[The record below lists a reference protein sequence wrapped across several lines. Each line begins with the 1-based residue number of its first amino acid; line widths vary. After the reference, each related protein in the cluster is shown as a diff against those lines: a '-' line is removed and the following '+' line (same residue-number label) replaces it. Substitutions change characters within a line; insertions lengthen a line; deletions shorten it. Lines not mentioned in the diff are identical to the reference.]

1 MTVFKPKAILV
12 FLLALSATGAF
23 AQDDLLNL
31 LDSTGAKKTH
41 EKVIA
46 TFKTSKVINA
56 QSTETVKKG
65 TMDFRVTHRFGNIGT
80 ASGGG
85 GHTLYGLDN
94 STDIRISFDFGITDN
109 LTLGVGRSKEKEL
122 IDGLVKYRFLTQTTD
137 NHIPIS
143 AAFYGDMSY
152 NPQTAD
158 QFYFG
163 GVRGADFHQNDLHR
177 FSYIGQLL
185 IARKFGSRLSIELI
199 PSFQHR
205 NFVFGYINPENEK
218 EETNDLIS
226 IGGGFRLKVTK
237 RISIIADYFY
247 TLSEFRVN
255 NTATPF
261 YNPLAVGIE
270 IETGGHVF
278 HLNFTNAS
286 GIIENNFI
294 PNTTDSWLKGGYKFG
309 FNISRVFNLTNGK
322 KHHTSATSKS

>member
-1 MTVFKPKAILV
+1 MTLLTSKNIFTFLFIIPVF
-12 FLLALSATGAF
+12 TGF

-31 LDSTGAKKTH
+31 LDSTNTPKTH

-56 QSTETVKKG
+56 QSIETVKKG

-109 LTLGVGRSKEKEL
+109 LTIGVARSKANEL

-137 NHIPIS
+137 NHIPLS

-158 QFYFG
+158 QFYN
-163 GVRGADFHQNDLHR
+163 GVVRTADFHQNDVHR
-177 FSYIGQLL
+177 FSYCAQLL
-185 IARKFGSRLSIELI
+185 LARKFGTRLSIELI
-199 PSFQHR
+199 PTFQHR
-205 NFVFGYINPENEK
+205 NFVLANVNPENGA

-226 IGGGFRLKVTK
+226 IGGGFRLKLTK
-237 RISIIADYFY
+237 RVSLIADYFY
-247 TLSEFRVN
+247 TLSEYRTN
-255 NTATPF
+255 NTASPF
-261 YNPLAVGIE
+261 YNPLAIGIE

-278 HLNFTNAS
+278 HLNFTNAT
-286 GIIENNFI
+286 GIIENNYI
-294 PNTTDSWLKGGYKFG
+294 PYTTDNWLKGGYKFG
-309 FNISRVFNLTNGK
+309 FNISRVFNLTK
-322 KHHTSATSKS
+322 KHAPRPAKIS